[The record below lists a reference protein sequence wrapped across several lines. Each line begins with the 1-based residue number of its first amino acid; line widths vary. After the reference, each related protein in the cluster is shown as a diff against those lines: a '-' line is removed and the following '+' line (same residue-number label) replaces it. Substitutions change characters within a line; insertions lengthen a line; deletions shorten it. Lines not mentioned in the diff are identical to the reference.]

1 MEIKFN
7 NPELLKLAL
16 THRSACTNPGTCS
29 NERLEF
35 LGDAVLEFVISEALY
50 QEYPDEAEGFM
61 TKLRAALVRQNS
73 LAKAAK
79 EIDLGNLLILGKGEA
94 ASGGQEKD
102 YLLANTFEAL
112 IGAVYLDQGIEA
124 VQTLVKKLL
133 LPNLP
138 SIISEKAYI
147 DNKTLLQEYVQAEIK
162 TTPKYSTVSTKGPD
176 HAREFSVVAVI
187 KGMKYMVGQ
196 GRTKQLA
203 EEASARNTLEHLKT
217 FGFLS

>member
-16 THRSACTNPGTCS
+16 THRSACTDPGACS

-50 QEYPDEAEGFM
+50 AEYPDEAEGFM
-61 TKLRAALVRQNS
+61 TKLRAALVCQKS

-79 EIDLGNLLILGKGEA
+79 ELDLGKLLILGRGEA

-112 IGAVYLDQGIEA
+112 IGAIYLDQGIPA
-124 VQTLVKKLL
+124 VQALVKKLL
-133 LPNLP
+133 LPSLP
-138 SIISEKAYI
+138 SIISAKAYI
-147 DNKTLLQEYVQAEIK
+147 DNKTLLQEYVQAKIK
-162 TTPKYSTVSTKGPD
+162 TTPKYTTVSAKGPD
-176 HAREFSVVAVI
+176 HAREFSVMATI
-187 KGMKYMVGQ
+187 SGKKYMIGE
-196 GRTKQLA
+196 GHTKQLA
-203 EEASARNTLEHLKT
+203 EEEAARKTLEHLKA